1 MITFDE
7 FSAKVSVLDISDK
20 SGEFKVRST
29 LDDFIAKNS
38 RGDSRP
44 ARLQQYKQCLYR
56 ILVTDKVATLK
67 YWYDKNGELPQPL
80 AYYLNI
86 PTVSILD
93 GDVFNGKVNSKYGR
107 IAKHLNFDVIFNTKK
122 LSHSDSQYTF
132 GLMTAMFNDFK
143 IRNSMAGP
151 AFFDQICQYDGDPG
165 KFWTAFMLGANRPSV
180 FNPQT
185 YKCILDELFEGD
197 TLLAP
202 VMGWNSYQVAF
213 YSSKF
218 KHFIATDVIP
228 SVVDNGQWL
237 HTQQTTDKTVDLY
250 CCPSERLDLGKYKD
264 TVDAVLFS
272 PPYYDLEIYD
282 SDDQSF
288 TNYPNYNEWLEKYWE
303 ATVIN
308 CVNAMKPGA
317 KFGFVISNY
326 VVDGKMNT
334 ISGDMM
340 KVVAKHLTFTKQY
353 RVKWSSMGGSR
364 QSHKTRNGNYE
375 DLWMFTK

>member
-1 MITFDE
+1 MITFEE

-20 SGEFKVRST
+20 SGQFKVRST

-80 AYYLNI
+80 SYYLNI

-122 LSHSDSQYTF
+122 LSHTDSQYTF

-151 AFFDQICQYDGDPG
+151 AFFDQICQYDGNPS

-185 YKCILDELFEGD
+185 YKGILDELFEGD

-228 SVVDNGQWL
+228 TVVSNGEWL

-250 CCPSERLDLGKYKD
+250 CCPSERLDLGKYRN

-288 TNYPNYNEWLEKYWE
+288 TNYPNYDEWLVEYWE

-308 CVNAMKPGA
+308 CVQSMKKGA

-326 VVDGKMNT
+326 VVDGTMNT
-334 ISGDMM
+334 ISQDMM
-340 KVVAKHLTFTKQY
+340 KVVAKHLTFTKRY